1 MHYLLVTSVLHRGH
15 CTTPFFFLLRSLY
28 IQNLEKRIITM
39 QYLEEILRFQA
50 EYLDSYSR
58 VTMNSLIQCGT
69 FVQLH

>member
-1 MHYLLVTSVLHRGH
+1 
-15 CTTPFFFLLRSLY
+15 
-28 IQNLEKRIITM
+28 M

-50 EYLDSYSR
+50 EYLDSYSH